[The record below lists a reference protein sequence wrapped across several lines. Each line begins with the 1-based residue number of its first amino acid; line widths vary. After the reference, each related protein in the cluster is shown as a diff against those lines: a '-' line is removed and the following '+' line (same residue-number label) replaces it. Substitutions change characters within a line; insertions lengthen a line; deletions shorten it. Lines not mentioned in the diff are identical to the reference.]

1 MPDSVADIVKRFALV
16 PHPEGGFFREV
27 HRSPL
32 VIDHP
37 ALDATAERRRSSGT
51 FIYFLLA
58 SSDFSAFHR
67 VRASDE
73 IWHVYAG
80 GPLELHTIDAEQRY
94 AKHVLTTDLAR
105 GEPALVV
112 PGRLVAS
119 GASRPGQRLGL
130 LRLHRRA
137 GVRLRR
143 FRDAARRGAR
153 RRVPCPRANHSRA
166 HETLTC

>member
-58 SSDFSAFHR
+58 AGDFSAFHR

-80 GPLELHTIDAEQRY
+80 GELELHTIDAEQRY
-94 AKHVLTTDLAR
+94 TKHVLTTDLAR

-112 PGRLVAS
+112 PG
-119 GASRPGQRLGL
+119 GWWQ
-130 LRLHRRA
+130 
-137 GVRLRR
+137 
-143 FRDAARRGAR
+143 AARPAPGSAWVFCGCTVAPGFDFADFAMPPAAELLAAYPAHAR
-153 RRVPCPRANHSRA
+153 IIRELTRR
-166 HETLTC
+166 

>member
-1 MPDSVADIVKRFALV
+1 MPESVAAIVKRFALR

-37 ALDATAERRRSSGT
+37 ALAANRQRRSSGT

-58 SSDFSAFHR
+58 AGDFSAFHR

-80 GPLELHTIDAEQRY
+80 GALELHTIDMEERY
-94 AKHVLTTDLAR
+94 ATQVLTNDLTQ

-112 PGRLVAS
+112 P
-119 GASRPGQRLGL
+119 
-130 LRLHRRA
+130 A
-137 GVRLRR
+137 GNWQ
-143 FRDAARRGAR
+143 AARPAPGSAW
-153 RRVPCPRANHSRA
+153 VFCGCTVAPGFDFADFEMPPAAELLAAYPA
-166 HETLTC
+166 HERAIRELTRR

>member
-1 MPDSVADIVKRFALV
+1 MPDSVADIVRRFALV

-58 SSDFSAFHR
+58 SGDFSAFHR

-73 IWHVYAG
+73 IDGRA
-80 GPLELHTIDAEQRY
+80 
-94 AKHVLTTDLAR
+94 LAQ
-105 GEPALVV
+105 VV
-112 PGRLVAS
+112 S
-119 GASRPGQRLGL
+119 D
-130 LRLHRRA
+130 
-137 GVRLRR
+137 VRLRVLLR
-143 FRDAARRGAR
+143 GRPIAALQAIQPI
-153 RRVPCPRANHSRA
+153 V
-166 HETLTC
+166 